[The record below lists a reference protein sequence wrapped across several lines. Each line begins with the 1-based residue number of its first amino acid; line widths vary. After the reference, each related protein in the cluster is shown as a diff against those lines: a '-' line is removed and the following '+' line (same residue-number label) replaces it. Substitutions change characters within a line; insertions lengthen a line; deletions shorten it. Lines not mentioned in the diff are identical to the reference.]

1 MDADLPHT
9 LDGRRGLAGRGLVAA
24 AVVCLVAA
32 GLVLWASRGDAVFTD
47 VVLAALAWCF

>member
-1 MDADLPHT
+1 MDADFPHT
-9 LDGRRGLAGRGLVAA
+9 LEERRGLAGRGLVAA

-32 GLVLWASRGDAVFTD
+32 GLVLWASRGDAVFAD